1 MPGLH
6 PLLMDGLVGW
16 GEGGV
21 ALVGR
26 KYGPRMGRGGS
37 GAPGNGPLLPG
48 LGWARLG

>member
-26 KYGPRMGRGGS
+26 KYGPRRGGEAV
-37 GAPGNGPLLPG
+37 GLQETALCR
-48 LGWARLG
+48 LGWAGLG